1 MPRLRGT
8 GAGVGLAPIL
18 GLPVYPT
25 DSSSAFSHV
34 LVPRDEDPCAHSET
48 RALLVPQVPADLGST
63 IKEGR
68 KAIRECPKEAAKNLE
83 GKSHEKLLKSLHVQL

>member
-8 GAGVGLAPIL
+8 GAGVGLALIL

-34 LVPRDEDPCAHSET
+34 LVPMDEDPCAHSET
-48 RALLVPQVPADLGST
+48 GALLVPQIPT

-68 KAIRECPKEAAKNLE
+68 KAIRKCQ
-83 GKSHEKLLKSLHVQL
+83 SY